1 MSARNLDKH
10 NRFRCITVGFRVSPE
25 EHEHI
30 NKAVAMSGL
39 SKQEYCYR
47 RCLGRDIVVQNE
59 KISVLVVEPEK
70 KPYAK
75 EISSGLS
82 SLQHEVGGY
91 IQAVYPYEEPVAI
104 ICDEEAKL
112 KGSELNRVLRDE
124 DGHIYDV
131 VAGTFLIVGLGESE
145 FTSLTPEHMKQFK
158 EKFDTPEMFMR
169 INGKLVVLPME
180 DERAKAKKPSVLQKL
195 KDAKADLPKKSPGK
209 AKEAEL

>member
-1 MSARNLDKH
+1 MD
-10 NRFRCITVGFRVSPE
+10 
-25 EHEHI
+25 
-30 NKAVAMSGL
+30 
-39 SKQEYCYR
+39 
-47 RCLGRDIVVQNE
+47 NE

-124 DGHIYDV
+124 DGKIYDV
-131 VAGTFLIVGLGESE
+131 VAGTFLIVGLGEE
-145 FTSLTPEHMKQFK
+145 DFASLTPEHMKQFK

-169 INGKLVVLPME
+169 LNGRLVVLPME
-180 DERAKAKKPSVLQKL
+180 DERAKTKKPSVLQKL
-195 KDAKADLPKKSPGK
+195 NDMKGVETSTAPKKPH
-209 AKEAEL
+209 AKEER

>member
-1 MSARNLDKH
+1 MD
-10 NRFRCITVGFRVSPE
+10 
-25 EHEHI
+25 
-30 NKAVAMSGL
+30 
-39 SKQEYCYR
+39 
-47 RCLGRDIVVQNE
+47 NE

-124 DGHIYDV
+124 DGKIYDV
-131 VAGTFLIVGLGESE
+131 IAGTFLIVGLGEE
-145 FTSLTPEHMKQFK
+145 DFASLKPEHMKQFK

-169 INGKLVVLPME
+169 LNGKLVVFSME
-180 DERAKAKKPSVLQKL
+180 EERAKAKKPSVLQKL
-195 KDAKADLPKKSPGK
+195 NDMKGVEPSTGAKKPH
-209 AKEAEL
+209 AKEER

>member
-1 MSARNLDKH
+1 MD
-10 NRFRCITVGFRVSPE
+10 
-25 EHEHI
+25 
-30 NKAVAMSGL
+30 
-39 SKQEYCYR
+39 
-47 RCLGRDIVVQNE
+47 NE

-112 KGSELNRVLRDE
+112 KGSDLNRVLRDE
-124 DGHIYDV
+124 DGKIYDV
-131 VAGTFLIVGLGESE
+131 VAGTFLIVGLDEE
-145 FTSLTPEHMKQFK
+145 DFASLTPEHMKQFK

-169 INGKLVVLPME
+169 LNGKLVVLPME
-180 DERAKAKKPSVLQKL
+180 EERPKAKKPSVLQKL
-195 KDAKADLPKKSPGK
+195 NDMKGVEPSTSAKKPH
-209 AKEAEL
+209 AKEER

>member
-1 MSARNLDKH
+1 MD
-10 NRFRCITVGFRVSPE
+10 E
-25 EHEHI
+25 EKVTEQ
-30 NKAVAMSGL
+30 MT
-39 SKQEYCYR
+39 
-47 RCLGRDIVVQNE
+47 
-59 KISVLVVEPEK
+59 VLVVEPEK

-124 DGHIYDV
+124 DGKIYDV
-131 VAGTFLIVGLGESE
+131 VAGTFLIVGLDEE
-145 FTSLTPEHMKQFK
+145 DFASLTPEHMKQFK

-169 INGKLVVLPME
+169 LNGKLVVLPME
-180 DERAKAKKPSVLQKL
+180 EERPKAKKPSVLQKL
-195 KDAKADLPKKSPGK
+195 NDMKGVEPSTSAKKPH
-209 AKEAEL
+209 AKEER